1 MEETLPSFNSWS
13 YIYGKGILGDNT
25 GRQVL
30 KQSRNE
36 EEWGI
41 EDSKKKK
48 CCRMSPGVFTDVQK
62 NKWSR
67 NNSKEQEGQEFLCL
81 RGK

>member
-48 CCRMSPGVFTDVQK
+48 NVAGCHLGFLQMYRRINGLEITVKSKKDK
-62 NKWSR
+62 NFSV
-67 NNSKEQEGQEFLCL
+67 
-81 RGK
+81 